1 MTLADYI
8 DWISRLAIAF
18 YFLWASVFN
27 FKSRDFQL
35 SEFKRIGMPFGGLL
49 LAIGLLMLLC
59 GSLLLLYP
67 ATVMSGALLL
77 IVFIASADL
86 MFHRYWTYSDPH
98 EQVLHKIFLFEHV
111 ALIGGLL
118 GIISGRL

>member
-1 MTLADYI
+1 MTLADSI
-8 DWISRLAIAF
+8 DWISRFAIAF
-18 YFLWASVFN
+18 YFIWATLFN
-27 FKSRDFQL
+27 FKSREFQL
-35 SEFKRIGMPFGGLL
+35 SEFKRIGMPLGGLL
-49 LAIGLLMLLC
+49 LAIGLLMLLG

-67 ATVMSGALLL
+67 STVVSGAVVL

-86 MFHRYWTYSDPH
+86 MFHRYWTYADPH

>member
-1 MTLADYI
+1 
-8 DWISRLAIAF
+8 
-18 YFLWASVFN
+18 
-27 FKSRDFQL
+27 
-35 SEFKRIGMPFGGLL
+35 MPFGGLL
-49 LAIGLLMLLC
+49 LAIGLLMLVC

-67 ATVMSGALLL
+67 ATVISGALLL

-98 EQVLHKIFLFEHV
+98 EQVLHKFFLFEHV